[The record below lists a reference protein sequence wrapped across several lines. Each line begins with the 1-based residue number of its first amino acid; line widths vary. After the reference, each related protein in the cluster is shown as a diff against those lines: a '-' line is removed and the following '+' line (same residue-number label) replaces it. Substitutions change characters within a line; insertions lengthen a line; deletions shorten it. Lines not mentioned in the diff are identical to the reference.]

1 MNFGLSIQIKLYV
14 SCMFCDIINSKGSDN
29 MKYDICVFG
38 GCALDSFYYKNVN
51 GEIPENPSLILPGG
65 KGANQA
71 VAAARAGAKVT
82 MISRLGKD
90 DIGHK
95 ILENLVYNNV
105 TTNNIE
111 VVDGLQNDC
120 SNIII
125 DEKTKD
131 NEIIRFVGAI
141 DSFTVDMVERY
152 KKVLLNSK
160 IVVAQM
166 KIPKEVSVALINF
179 CYDNK
184 IPIVITPCRP
194 QKLSIEEDRSNLDLI
209 DKITYITANKKEC
222 EIIFGTSNIEKCVT
236 KYPNKLIVTLG
247 NDGVMYHNGS
257 KVVHIPAILTDKV
270 EDTTGAGDTFNGN
283 FVACLVDGYN
293 FNDAIIR
300 SQYASSLK
308 IQKKGAQDGM
318 PYKDELEKYIVNRL
332 MYGNDYTGEFDVALN
347 AILRAYDK
355 IKGQSIINVRKKNDE
370 TFVTE
375 SDLLV
380 EKMIVDEIEDHFKN
394 DNFVTEEFNNENTI
408 GDRTWIIDPID
419 GTAHYMKG
427 SLFWA
432 IQLAFVDKGETQIS
446 IIYLPAMDELY
457 YAIKGKGV
465 FLNYKK
471 VNVKKVSL
479 DESVIEFCG
488 SAHKKYDVKKE
499 LFEKLLNNDVR
510 PANFMHINTCAVAF
524 CNLLA
529 GRSNTLIVSTKKPWD
544 VVPGIFMVE
553 ELGCKTYNYND
564 VYIYSFTRG
573 FDKFLD

>member
-1 MNFGLSIQIKLYV
+1 
-14 SCMFCDIINSKGSDN
+14 

-38 GCALDSFYYKNVN
+38 GCALDSFYFKDEN
-51 GEIPENPSLILPGG
+51 GNLPEVPSLVLPGG

-71 VAAARAGAKVT
+71 VAASRAGARVT

-90 DIGHK
+90 EIGQK
-95 ILENLVYNNV
+95 ILENLVYNNI

-111 VVDGLQNDC
+111 VVEGLQNDC

-125 DEKTKD
+125 DNKTKD
-131 NEIIRFVGAI
+131 NEIIRFAGAI
-141 DSFTVDMVERY
+141 DSFTPDMIDRY

-166 KIPKEVSVALINF
+166 KVPKEVSVELINF
-179 CYDNK
+179 CYDNG
-184 IPIVITPCRP
+184 IPLVVTPCRP
-194 QKLSIEEDRSNLDLI
+194 KKLSIEDDPSNKELI
-209 DKITYITANKKEC
+209 DKITYITANKSEC
-222 EIIFGTSNIEKCVT
+222 ETIFGTSDVEKCVT
-236 KYPNKLIVTLG
+236 MYPNKLIVTLG

-257 KVVHIPAILTDKV
+257 KVVHVPAVLTDKV

-293 FNDAIIR
+293 FNEAIIR

-308 IQKKGAQDGM
+308 VQSKGAQDGM

-332 MYGNDYTGEFDVALN
+332 MYGNDYTGEFEVALN

-355 IKGQSIINVRKKNDE
+355 IKGQAILNVRQKNDE
-370 TFVTE
+370 TFVTD

-419 GTAHYMKG
+419 GTIHYMKG
-427 SLFWA
+427 SMFWA
-432 IQLAFVDKGETQIS
+432 IQLAFVDKGEVQFS
-446 IIYLPAMDELY
+446 IMYLPVLDELY
-457 YAIKGKGV
+457 YGIKGKGV

-471 VNVKKVSL
+471 ITRVKDINL
-479 DESVIEFCG
+479 GESIIEFCG
-488 SAHKKYDVKKE
+488 SVHKKYETKKNILE
-499 LFEKLLNNDVR
+499 RLINNDIK
-510 PANFMHINTCAVAF
+510 PANYLYINTCAVAF
-524 CNLLA
+524 ANLLS
-529 GRSNTLIVSTKKPWD
+529 GRSNALVLSTIKPWD
-544 VVPGIFMVE
+544 VIPGIFLVE
-553 ELGCKTYNYND
+553 ELGAKTYNVDD
-564 VYIYSFTRG
+564 VKVYSFVNG
-573 FDKFLD
+573 LEEVIDEKI